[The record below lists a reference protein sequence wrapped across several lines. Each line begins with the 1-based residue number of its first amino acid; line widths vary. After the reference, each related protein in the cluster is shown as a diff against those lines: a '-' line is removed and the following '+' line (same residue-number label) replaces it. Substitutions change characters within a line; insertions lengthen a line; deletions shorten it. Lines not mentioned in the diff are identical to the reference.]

1 MKATK
6 RKLDA
11 IMDALEDGT
20 GVTWK
25 IYDCHEKG
33 GCYEIST
40 YSPAGEN
47 VLITIR
53 GATFDALAN
62 DAKEA
67 RECFDAEEHAA
78 QILTA
83 KRTGDENARRFYA
96 SAPDSLRALLEDAE
110 AIDGMYVKLISAL
123 EKAA

>member
-1 MKATK
+1 MKATIA
-6 RKLDA
+6 RLNA
-11 IMDALEDGT
+11 IMDALENET
-20 GVTWK
+20 GATWK

-47 VLITIR
+47 LIITIR
-53 GATFDALAN
+53 GATFDALAA

-67 RECFDAEEHAA
+67 RECFDAEEHASN
-78 QILTA
+78 ILCA
-83 KRTGDENARRFYA
+83 KRGNNEDARRFYA
-96 SAPDSLRALLEDAE
+96 DAPDSLRELLEDAE
-110 AIDGMYVKLISAL
+110 AIEGMYVKLISAL